1 MALHLQKLG
10 IEGLICVGG
19 DGTLNGMQP
28 LCDRLPVV
36 LAPKTI
42 DNDLGLNY
50 ASEPEEWVRSID
62 PASKGE
68 FHYKRI
74 ASNVVFHPDRMINVS
89 VKSDTI
95 GTSRD

>member
-1 MALHLQKLG
+1 
-10 IEGLICVGG
+10 
-19 DGTLNGMQP
+19 
-28 LCDRLPVV
+28 
-36 LAPKTI
+36 
-42 DNDLGLNY
+42 
-50 ASEPEEWVRSID
+50 VRSID